1 MKKSGSIT
9 KFLGVLCLSL
19 LTLPVFTVA
28 AASDTYANFA
38 ELSAAKI
45 QGTDYKIVSRNTPS
59 TTAVFAI
66 HGGAI
71 EPGTSE
77 LADTIAGAAF
87 DFYSFYGTMSKDN
100 STLHI
105 TSTNF
110 DEPIARTLAHSST
123 KTLSIHGFAS
133 SDKLTY
139 VSGLDTVTV
148 NKVKAKLTA
157 AGFQVADP
165 PGYLAGT
172 SPLNITND
180 NLSHAGVQIEL
191 STGLRSTFFS
201 GLTSKGLQTKTPE
214 FTKYTN
220 AIKSALV

>member
-1 MKKSGSIT
+1 MKKSGSIA

-28 AASDTYANFA
+28 AASDTYANYSQ
-38 ELSAAKI
+38 LSAAKV
-45 QGTDYKIVSRNTPS
+45 QGTDYKIVSRNTPA
-59 TTAVFAI
+59 TTTVFAI
-66 HGGAI
+66 HGGMI

-77 LADTIAGAAF
+77 LADTIAGAAY
-87 DFYSFYGTMSKDN
+87 DFYAFYGTMSKDN
-100 STLHI
+100 FTLHI

-110 DEPIARTLAHSST
+110 DEPTARALAHNST
-123 KTLSIHGFAS
+123 KTLSIHGYSS
-133 SDKLTY
+133 SDKITY
-139 VSGLDTVTV
+139 VSGLDTVMV
-148 NKVKAKLTA
+148 NKIKASLTA

-172 SPLNITND
+172 SPLNIAND

-191 STGLRSTFFS
+191 STGLRSTFFA
-201 GLTSKGLQTKTPE
+201 GLTSKGLQTKTAE